1 MSNRREAAR
10 RPLYK
15 RLKPGPSNSSVEVKA
30 SQRARLRAAMVE
42 LVAERGYRGVT
53 VRELSRTAGV
63 STGTF
68 YSHFENVEEC
78 FFATCAWF
86 LRDASRRMLEVP
98 ADRRAAVQIR
108 TQALLRIFA
117 ESHEA
122 AELALIEARSVCA
135 ANEGTK
141 GPTQG
146 LDRRLLRDV
155 TASLR
160 SPGIPVGASEAI
172 AAGAMSIA
180 RSRLLA
186 GDSGGLYRVADEVG
200 LWALAL
206 CEGDSGVLGNG
217 AVSLVGNAAPGAVSP
232 VQEVGGERDRI
243 LSATV
248 RVAMRRGYA
257 GLTIPKIR
265 SEAGVSRR
273 RFNELFASA
282 DESFLAA
289 VEDRFAAAFARS
301 RRVASE
307 AGNWRS
313 GLVQMAIALCREI
326 ALDPALAHLAF
337 VEVFAVGRRGVELV
351 DRLILGFAECFRKA
365 VPGAR
370 RPSEVFAQ
378 ASAGAAWGMVAG
390 QVKAGRRRQLVDLSP
405 MLAFLLLAP
414 ILGRNSAARAS
425 AP

>member
-1 MSNRREAAR
+1 
-10 RPLYK
+10 
-15 RLKPGPSNSSVEVKA
+15 
-30 SQRARLRAAMVE
+30 MVE

-86 LRDASRRMLEVP
+86 LRDASRRILEVS

-108 TQALLRIFA
+108 TQILLRIFA
-117 ESHEA
+117 ESHKA

-135 ANEGTK
+135 ANEGAK

-160 SPGIPVGASEAI
+160 SPGTPAGVSEAI

-180 RSRLLA
+180 RSKLLA

-206 CEGDSGVLGNG
+206 CEGGSGVLGNG
-217 AVSLVGNAAPGAVSP
+217 AVSSGGNAGPGAASP
-232 VQEVGGERDRI
+232 VQELPGERDRI
-243 LSATV
+243 LSATI
-248 RVAMRRGYA
+248 RVAMSRGYR

-273 RFNELFASA
+273 RFNELFANA
-282 DESFLAA
+282 EESFLAA
-289 VEDRFAAAFARS
+289 VEDRFAAAFARA
-301 RRVASE
+301 RLVASE
-307 AGNWRS
+307 AGNWHS

-326 ALDPALAHLAF
+326 SADPALARLAF
-337 VEVFAVGRRGVELV
+337 VEIFAVGRRGVELV

-390 QVKAGRRRQLVDLSP
+390 QVKVGRSRQLADLSP

-414 ILGRNSAARAS
+414 ILGGDSAARAS
-425 AP
+425 AQ